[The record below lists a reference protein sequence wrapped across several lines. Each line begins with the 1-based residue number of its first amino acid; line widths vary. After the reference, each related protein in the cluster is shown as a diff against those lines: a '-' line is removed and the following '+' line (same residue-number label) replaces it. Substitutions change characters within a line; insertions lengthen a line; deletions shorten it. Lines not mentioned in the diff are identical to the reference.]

1 MNMKELLE
9 QLKAGTINEAEF
21 QAKLKELGFVS
32 KDDVEGLTKNRD
44 ALKDEKLKAQQEKE
58 KLEKELEQL
67 KQSLELGKQKQAEDN
82 GNIDEL
88 KQLHQAEI
96 ESLTKKHNG
105 ELKKLTE
112 LNESQA
118 KQLHDVI
125 VVGGVTEAL
134 TKAGVMPE
142 FFDAAKALL
151 LQNKAEI
158 VEGKPMLGGKLLDDT
173 VNEWAASDTGKHF
186 IKASGN
192 SGGGATPSN
201 SSGEKVNNPWA
212 KDTFNLTK
220 QGELMKNNP
229 ELAQQFQQQA
239 SKPAE

>member
-9 QLKAGTINEAEF
+9 QLKVGTINEAEF
-21 QAKLKELGFVS
+21 QAKLKELGYVS
-32 KDDVEGLTKNRD
+32 KDDIEGLTKNRD

-58 KLEKELEQL
+58 ALAKELEEL

-173 VNEWAASDTGKHF
+173 VNEWASSDTGKHF
-186 IKASGN
+186 IKANGN
-192 SGGGATPSN
+192 SGGGANPSN
-201 SSGEKVNNPWA
+201 GFNAGQKNPFS
-212 KDTFNLTK
+212 KEHFNATEQLK
-220 QGELMKNNP
+220 LQRDNP
-229 ELAQQFQQQA
+229 ELANQLRA
-239 SKPAE
+239 AAGVP